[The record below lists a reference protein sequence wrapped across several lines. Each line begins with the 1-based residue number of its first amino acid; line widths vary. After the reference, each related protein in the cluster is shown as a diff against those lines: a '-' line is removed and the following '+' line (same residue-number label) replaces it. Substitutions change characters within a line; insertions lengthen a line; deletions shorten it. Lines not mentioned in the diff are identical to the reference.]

1 MFQCMVS
8 VWLVRSGSRILWKML
23 ELDAGGSVVLEG
35 SLSVLCGC
43 GFEGWLSALHGKV
56 GHVLLESLCY
66 VLCGCGGISFRDSVD
81 R

>member
-23 ELDAGGSVVLEG
+23 ELDAGG
-35 SLSVLCGC
+35 
-43 GFEGWLSALHGKV
+43 SALHGKV